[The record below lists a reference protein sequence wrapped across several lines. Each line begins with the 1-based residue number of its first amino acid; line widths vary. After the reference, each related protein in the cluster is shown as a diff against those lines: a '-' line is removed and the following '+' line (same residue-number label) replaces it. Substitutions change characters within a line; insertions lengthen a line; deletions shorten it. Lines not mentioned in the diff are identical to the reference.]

1 MLKNYPVRCW
11 NRIIQILLNSIFPRL
26 TYPLSFRYFRYFWI
40 IYTTIA
46 DSCWLQWILDY
57 SQPTPRPKNI
67 YLLAFLVTGQF
78 LKLHVWDIWDVLSKA
93 NCGWTTLYNT
103 DEKQKGSM

>member
-1 MLKNYPVRCW
+1 MTAMDFRLQPKKNT
-11 NRIIQILLNSIFPRL
+11 LE
-26 TYPLSFRYFRYFWI
+26 
-40 IYTTIA
+40 
-46 DSCWLQWILDY
+46 
-57 SQPTPRPKNI
+57 NI

-93 NCGWTTLYNT
+93 NSGWTTLYNT